1 MKWLYNMKISS
12 KLIASFVVVA
22 LLAGVVGTIGL
33 VNMRN
38 IDREYTKLYVNYGIS
53 TGDIG
58 DAGINFNST
67 RAAIRDVLISKD
79 PEAIEKYV
87 KKLEGLDTEIQS
99 SLDKFEKSISTQE
112 VRDIFSELKKNMESY
127 SMLRGKVIQMVQ
139 AGKRDEATDLF
150 YSEGAPI
157 LTLIEE
163 GIDKLFDEKRAGG
176 EELSNQLS
184 TQTDST
190 VTTMIV
196 TVVIA
201 VVVALVLGVFISRM
215 ISNPVRKLVSSAE
228 KIADG
233 DLDVHIDNEY
243 RDEVGI
249 LAAAF
254 RKMTDN
260 LNDVMTNIQTAS
272 EQVAAG
278 SKQVSEV
285 SISLS
290 QGATEQASSIEQ
302 LSASMEEIASQTKQ
316 NAENATLA
324 SQLAEMTRT
333 NAILGSEQMNEMLK
347 AMDGINTSSESIS
360 KIIKVIDEIAFQTN
374 ILALNAAVEAARAG
388 QHGKGFAVVAE
399 EVRNLAA
406 RSANAAK
413 ETTGM
418 IEDSVKKV
426 GNGTKIAS
434 ETAEALK
441 TIVRDVEKVT
451 NLVGNIATASSEQAV
466 GVNQVN
472 QGIMQVSQVV
482 QGNSATSQEGAAA
495 SEELSSQAD
504 LLQEQ
509 VQRFTLRKGRNYSF
523 KGSDEINPD
532 VLRMLEQMTGRV
544 KGGSNSDGEAE
555 DHRRKESMR
564 PNRIALSDRE
574 FGKY

>member
-127 SMLRGKVIQMVQ
+127 STLRGKVIQMVQ

-544 KGGSNSDGEAE
+544 KGGSNSGGEAE

>member
-33 VNMRN
+33 VNMSN
-38 IDREYTKLYVNYGIS
+38 IDRDYSKLYVNYGIS

-58 DAGINFNST
+58 DAGIKFNST

-79 PEAIEKYV
+79 SEAIETYV

-112 VRDIFSELKKNMESY
+112 VRDIFSELKNNMESY
-127 SMLRGKVIQMVQ
+127 STLREKVIQMVRTGQ
-139 AGKRDEATDLF
+139 RDAATDLF

-157 LTLIEE
+157 LTSIEQ
-163 GIDKLFDEKRAGG
+163 GIDKLFDDKRSGG
-176 EELSNQLS
+176 KQLS
-184 TQTDST
+184 EQLTAQTDST
-190 VTTMIV
+190 VTTMIA

-201 VVVALVLGVFISRM
+201 VIVALILGIFISRM
-215 ISNPVRKLVSSAE
+215 ISNPVRKLIVSAE

-233 DLDVHIDNEY
+233 DLDVHIENEH
-243 RDEVGI
+243 RDEVGV
-249 LAAAF
+249 LATAF
-254 RKMTDN
+254 RKMADN
-260 LNDVMTNIQTAS
+260 LNDVMTHIQTAS

-509 VQRFTLRKGRNYSF
+509 VQRFTLRKVRNYSF

-544 KGGSNSDGEAE
+544 KGGSNSGGEAE

-564 PNRIALSDRE
+564 PSRIALSDRE